1 MSRAG
6 GDKAGRPSVAEAT
19 LAVYQGVI
27 DDVVANVKAD
37 FVQEGVDE

>member
-6 GDKAGRPSVAEAT
+6 GERPGRPSVAEAT
-19 LAVYQGVI
+19 LTAYKGII